1 MAQDDLNAAK
11 ENKPESQD
19 EESGTKVEDVDEEKI
34 ETFQE
39 ESGSDTGLFTE
50 GDMKT
55 DITLVK
61 ETTVEEVKTDSET
74 LTCVPK
80 VEDNKSDKETDN
92 QPMDDKSEKG
102 NNGIIKEGNG
112 EGVVIEAGEN
122 SKINAMERAE
132 SQPDTCVPTFA
143 ETLWQN
149 CLDER
154 PPSQTPRSLLADKQT
169 PHKYDRY
176 INGLPK
182 NSVSSQSVSQVEPG
196 THAAKNP
203 GSHKSQ
209 CCVIL

>member
-11 ENKPESQD
+11 ENKPEAQK
-19 EESGTKVEDVDEEKI
+19 ESDTKVEDVDEEKI

-39 ESGSDTGLFTE
+39 ESGIDTGLFTE
-50 GDMKT
+50 DDMKT
-55 DITLVK
+55 DSTLVK
-61 ETTVEEVKTDSET
+61 ETTVEEVKTVSET

-92 QPMDDKSEKG
+92 QPIDDKSEKC
-102 NNGIIKEGNG
+102 NNGIIKETNG
-112 EGVVIEAGEN
+112 EGVMIEAGEN
-122 SKINAMERAE
+122 SKVNAMGSAK

-149 CLDER
+149 FLDER

-176 INGLPK
+176 INGMPK
-182 NSVSSQSVSQVEPG
+182 KSVSFQSVSQVEPR